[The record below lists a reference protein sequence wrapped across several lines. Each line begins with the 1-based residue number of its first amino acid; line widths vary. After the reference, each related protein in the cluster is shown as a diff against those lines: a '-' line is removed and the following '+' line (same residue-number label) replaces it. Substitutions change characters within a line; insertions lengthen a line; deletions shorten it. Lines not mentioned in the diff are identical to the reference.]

1 MTKLEFVDKFWENF
15 IESIAL
21 DERKKYQIEKS
32 DRRFLWNA
40 FASVVLPSL
49 EGELANVEF
58 DKVDK
63 TGAFEIQYN
72 YFGISDENTRPLS
85 QSHYNSQNVNH
96 IPEFYIIGKD
106 FAWCYIVTHELDL
119 CGPYFCYNRCTN
131 KIKILNS

>member
-40 FASVVLPSL
+40 FASGVLPSL
-49 EGELANVEF
+49 EGELANV
-58 DKVDK
+58 
-63 TGAFEIQYN
+63 AFEIQYN